1 MILSESNLRNTFVY
15 ISCLLLFF
23 ALSGCFKDN
32 KLKERELDIKEKEL
46 DIREKELEHEKNE
59 KDDKTT
65 KENTQENKRKLQFL
79 FSSNGGLVGY
89 FNDGSVAGCP
99 RCDLIRENVK
109 SLLRQKTNGYY
120 TVNSDGSLNLKSE
133 GRVIPKLEDGWVMIN
148 YKWLVDL
155 E

>member
-1 MILSESNLRNTFVY
+1 MLLKESTLRNTCFY
-15 ISCLLLFF
+15 ITCLLLFF
-23 ALSGCFKDN
+23 ALSGCYKDN

-46 DIREKELEHEKNE
+46 DIREKELENDKYE

-65 KENTQENKRKLQFL
+65 KQNTQENKRKLQYL

-89 FNDGSVAGCP
+89 FNDGSIAGCQ

-109 SLLRQKTNGYY
+109 GLYRQKTNGSY
-120 TVNSDGSLNLKSE
+120 TANSDGSLNLKSE
-133 GRVIPKLEDGWVMIN
+133 GRVIPKLEDGWVMID